1 VITGLLLLQT
11 DPEEHQ
17 IDQHFDHD
25 RMLEKFYLNSKL
37 VSHLRIRKN
46 TMVATKRRSP
56 TSTLVSKDSISG
68 ASSALKDLPEKP
80 KEIWSLREAI
90 SLLKDQIILAL
101 DRGYTYTE
109 VSQMLSS
116 KGVEISPSTLKYYL
130 SSARKED
137 GSSTKGRRRRT
148 LSMTAETLQNGS
160 DALDSEAGASEE
172 KPKREKA
179 APKATKSAP
188 KTPAKQPAKA
198 ATKPAAKAKTTSTK
212 TTKTTTRKKSA
223 S

>member
-1 VITGLLLLQT
+1 
-11 DPEEHQ
+11 
-17 IDQHFDHD
+17 
-25 RMLEKFYLNSKL
+25 
-37 VSHLRIRKN
+37 
-46 TMVATKRRSP
+46 MVATKRRSP

-68 ASSALKDLPEKP
+68 ASSALKNLPEKP

-137 GSSTKGRRRRT
+137 STGTKSRRRRRT
-148 LSMTAETLQNGS
+148 LSMSAEDLQNGS
-160 DALDSEAGASEE
+160 EALDNAQEEAPAAE
-172 KPKREKA
+172 PKTTQATAKVEPKTTA
-179 APKATKSAP
+179 KKATK
-188 KTPAKQPAKA
+188 T
-198 ATKPAAKAKTTSTK
+198 ATKPAAKTKTTTAK

>member
-1 VITGLLLLQT
+1 
-11 DPEEHQ
+11 
-17 IDQHFDHD
+17 
-25 RMLEKFYLNSKL
+25 
-37 VSHLRIRKN
+37 
-46 TMVATKRRSP
+46 MVATKRRSP
-56 TSTLVSKDSISG
+56 TSTLVSKDSITG
-68 ASSALKDLPEKP
+68 ASTALQDLPEKP

-90 SLLKDQIILAL
+90 SLLKDQIVSAL

-137 GSSTKGRRRRT
+137 GNGAKPRRRRRT

-160 DALDSEAGASEE
+160 AVLESTEGEASEE
-172 KPKREKA
+172 KPKRTRSTSKA
-179 APKATKSAP
+179 A
-188 KTPAKQPAKA
+188 KTAEKETTKA
-198 ATKPAAKAKTTSTK
+198 ASTTAKAKPTSEK
-212 TTKTTTRKKSA
+212 TTKTTARKKAA